1 MRTAAA
7 VAWMFAALGGV
18 LLASTWIASG
28 GLRQDRQ
35 LEDAAVGGGPG
46 PATPPEPAR
55 QEHGLSST
63 SIFGHGGLALVGLG
77 VWLAYVL
84 PGENRAAAS
93 IAALV
98 LLPVVALGLEMF
110 RRWLRYGKE
119 GGVVGPDVQ
128 ETPADAHLSPA
139 LVYVHGLGAALT
151 VVLVIAAAVKIA

>member
-1 MRTAAA
+1 MTTAAA
-7 VAWMFAALGGV
+7 VAWIFTAFGGI

-28 GLRQDRQ
+28 GMRQDRQ
-35 LEDAAVGGGPG
+35 LEEAAIGGSSPR
-46 PATPPEPAR
+46 PTPPEPAR

-63 SIFGHGGLALVGLG
+63 LVFGHGGLALVGLG
-77 VWLAYVL
+77 VWLAYVMT
-84 PGENRAAAS
+84 GENKAAAS
-93 IAALV
+93 ITAVL

-139 LVYVHGLGAALT
+139 LVYIHGLAAAVT
-151 VVLVIAAAVKIA
+151 VVLVIAAAVKVA